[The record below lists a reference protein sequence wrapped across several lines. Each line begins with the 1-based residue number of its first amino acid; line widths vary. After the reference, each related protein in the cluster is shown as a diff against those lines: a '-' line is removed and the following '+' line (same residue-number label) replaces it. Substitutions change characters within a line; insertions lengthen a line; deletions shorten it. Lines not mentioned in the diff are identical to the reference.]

1 MASGSCFQEG
11 PKTEWSSVLQRIQ
24 NIASFRKALYWRHS
38 NVTSSLFDLETPTPV
53 FTSYHL
59 TSVSGAMVTVSILGG
74 LWHVR
79 KWCVTGSL
87 EGGGDGG

>member
-1 MASGSCFQEG
+1 M
-11 PKTEWSSVLQRIQ
+11 
-24 NIASFRKALYWRHS
+24 
-38 NVTSSLFDLETPTPV
+38 TSSLFDLETPTPV